1 MKDERNLSD
10 GAQMNHQQ
18 KKRILKICG
27 FLCLAAGIL
36 FSLIGL
42 IDFFSAF
49 NGGGT
54 PTLFFFCFIGFPLIG
69 VGGSMLTF
77 GYRQEILRYTKN
89 ESVPVFNEA
98 GKEIAPGVTD
108 IAAAV
113 SKGMNGKD
121 FASPTLRCSC
131 GTVNEPGSKFC
142 KSCGKPLT
150 ATCPHCGAEI
160 PADSK
165 FCTSCGTKL

>member
-1 MKDERNLSD
+1 MKNEQNLSED
-10 GAQMNHQQ
+10 ARLSHQ
-18 KKRILKICG
+18 KKKQTLKICG
-27 FLCLAAGIL
+27 FLCLSVGII

-42 IDFFSAF
+42 IDFFRAF
-49 NGGGT
+49 SSMSGA
-54 PTLFFFCFIGFPLIG
+54 PTLFFFCFIGFPMIG
-69 VGGSMLTF
+69 AGAGMLSF
-77 GYRQEILRYTKN
+77 GYRQEILRYSKN

-113 SKGMNGKD
+113 SKGLNNPD
-121 FASPTLRCSC
+121 SPHANRCSC
-131 GTVNEPGSKFC
+131 GTLNEPGSKFC

-150 ATCPHCGAEI
+150 IACTHCGAEI

-165 FCTSCGTKL
+165 FCNSCGTKL